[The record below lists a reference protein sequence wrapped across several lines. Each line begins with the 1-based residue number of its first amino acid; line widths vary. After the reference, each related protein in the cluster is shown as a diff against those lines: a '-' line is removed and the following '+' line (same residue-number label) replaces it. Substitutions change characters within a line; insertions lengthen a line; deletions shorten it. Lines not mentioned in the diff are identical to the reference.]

1 MKIILQFIYR
11 KKKPYS
17 GMQGHR
23 QPNYEASI
31 NSGKKSRS
39 LKPTAQYV
47 VLLYVQR
54 NSLI

>member
-23 QPNYEASI
+23 EPNYEASI